1 MTQATAPATASP
13 PAHRAVRAIEFFSGI
28 GGLHYGFTYTQVPGT
43 VVAAFDVNAVANQ
56 CYAHNFP
63 ATPVSTASIEHLTA
77 NDLAKLNAD
86 AWFMSPPC
94 QPFTRG
100 GKGLDHADARSRGL
114 LHLVSLLTTA
124 RNPPRYV
131 FLENVKNF
139 ETSECRRILVNALAA
154 RGFEIAEC
162 LLEPTALGVPNS
174 RLRYY
179 LLARRRRDGDGEGV
193 EDKGAYSDRGVV
205 QTAWPVR
212 FGVVR
217 DDGAN
222 GSASTSNAAVET
234 ATDKTAAMDGDEKTK
249 AGDKEDAHG
258 AVDVSAKPC
267 ADAHD
272 VPRPT
277 DAAPAVVAVDP
288 IAKYLDAEPDPQC
301 AVPEPWIRQSKK
313 FIFDIVSDRGAR
325 SATFTKAYGSKH
337 VFGSGPFLASVPESA
352 LTKDV
357 LGNVEN
363 VLALKPRFFSP
374 TEVARLHCFPAEMT
388 FPPGIT
394 KAQQYRLLGNSL
406 NVKVV
411 GELMKVLFAEEDE
424 VGPDNGAE
432 KVEGV
437 ADVAES
443 RVDKEERQE

>member
-1 MTQATAPATASP
+1 MAQVKAPAAATP
-13 PAHRAVRAIEFFSGI
+13 PTRPAIRAIEFFSGF
-28 GGLHYGFTYTQVPGT
+28 GGLHYGFTYAQVPGA

-63 ATPVSTASIEHLTA
+63 STPVSTASIEYLTA

-86 AWFMSPPC
+86 AWLLSPPC

-114 LHLVSLLTTA
+114 LHLVSLLTTSLH
-124 RNPPRYV
+124 PPRYV

-174 RLRYY
+174 RLRYF
-179 LLARRRRDGDGEGV
+179 LLARRRVSEDAAGEGGNGEEV
-193 EDKGAYSDRGVV
+193 GAYSDRGVV

-212 FGVVR
+212 FRVVKDE
-217 DDGAN
+217 DDQAAGDENPAAVKESVTSDAGAN
-222 GSASTSNAAVET
+222 STVET
-234 ATDKTAAMDGDEKTK
+234 LTDTHTD
-249 AGDKEDAHG
+249 DKHDPPR
-258 AVDVSAKPC
+258 S
-267 ADAHD
+267 ADA
-272 VPRPT
+272 T
-277 DAAPAVVAVDP
+277 PAVPVDP

-313 FIFDIVSDRGAR
+313 FVFDIVSDRGAR

-337 VFGSGPFLASVPESA
+337 VFGSGPFLASVPESL

-357 LGNVEN
+357 LGNVEQ

-374 TEVARLHCFPAEMT
+374 TEVARLHCFPADMT
-388 FPPGIT
+388 FPSGVT

-411 GELMKVLFAEEDE
+411 GELMKVLFAEEDDVEGE
-424 VGPDNGAE
+424 VGPTLEAE
-432 KVEGV
+432 TVESK
-437 ADVAES
+437 ADEVES
-443 RVDKEERQE
+443 TVGKEGRQE

>member
-1 MTQATAPATASP
+1 MTQATSSSAASPAT
-13 PAHRAVRAIEFFSGI
+13 RLAVRAIEFFSGI
-28 GGLHYGFTYTQVPGT
+28 GGLHYGLTYAQVPGA

-63 ATPVSTASIEHLTA
+63 TTPVSTASIEHLTA
-77 NDLAKLNAD
+77 QDLAKLNAD
-86 AWFMSPPC
+86 AWFLSPPC

-114 LHLVSLLTTA
+114 LHLISLLTTS
-124 RNPPRYV
+124 RHPPRYV

-179 LLARRRRDGDGEGV
+179 LLARRRKGGEEGA
-193 EDKGAYSDRGVV
+193 EEKEAYSDRGVV
-205 QTAWPVR
+205 QTTWPVR
-212 FGVVR
+212 FGVVK
-217 DDGAN
+217 DEGESSTSDAGAN
-222 GSASTSNAAVET
+222 GTVET
-234 ATDKTAAMDGDEKTK
+234 LTDTGADDKLHDQPQPTATTS
-249 AGDKEDAHG
+249 
-258 AVDVSAKPC
+258 AVS
-267 ADAHD
+267 
-272 VPRPT
+272 
-277 DAAPAVVAVDP
+277 VDP
-288 IAKYLDAEPDPQC
+288 IAKYLDAEPDPTC

-313 FIFDIVSDRGAR
+313 FIFDIVSDHGAR

-337 VFGSGPFLASVPESA
+337 VFGSGPFIASVPESA

-357 LGNVEN
+357 LGNVEQ

-388 FPPGIT
+388 FPPGVT

-411 GELMKVLFAEEDE
+411 GELMKVLFAEENDEGE
-424 VGPDNGAE
+424 VGPAKEAE
-432 KVEGV
+432 TV
-437 ADVAES
+437 ES
-443 RVDKEERQE
+443 RANEVESTVGKEGRQE

>member
-13 PAHRAVRAIEFFSGI
+13 ATRPAVRAIEFFSGI
-28 GGLHYGFTYTQVPGT
+28 GGLHYGFTYARVPGT

-63 ATPVSTASIEHLTA
+63 STPVSTASIEHLTTQ
-77 NDLAKLNAD
+77 DLVKLNAD
-86 AWFMSPPC
+86 AWFLSPPC

-114 LHLVSLLTTA
+114 LHLTSLVTTS
-124 RNPPRYV
+124 RHPPRYV

-179 LLARRRRDGDGEGV
+179 LLARRRKDGDGEV
-193 EDKGAYSDRGVV
+193 EKEGQTVGAYSDRGVV

-212 FGVVR
+212 FEVTREESGEEVA
-217 DDGAN
+217 GAV
-222 GSASTSNAAVET
+222 GEEVET
-234 ATDKTAAMDGDEKTK
+234 A
-249 AGDKEDAHG
+249 GDKQAATADDTRSATVDTDAKDAVEAPMDAG
-258 AVDVSAKPC
+258 VDVDDPLRSA
-267 ADAHD
+267 
-272 VPRPT
+272 T
-277 DAAPAVVAVDP
+277 TTPAVPVDP
-288 IAKYLDAEPDPQC
+288 IAKYLDAQPDPAC

-325 SATFTKAYGSKH
+325 SATFTKGYGSKH
-337 VFGSGPFLASVPESA
+337 VFGSGPFLASVPESQ

-357 LGNVEN
+357 LGNVES

-388 FPPGIT
+388 FPLGVT

-411 GELMKVLFAEEDE
+411 GELMKVLFAEEGE
-424 VGPDNGAE
+424 VQPDSGAE
-432 KVEGV
+432 EVESTV
-437 ADVAES
+437 DVTES
-443 RVDKEERQE
+443 KVDKKER